1 MFAPAAAPLYT
12 VHWPVA
18 CTRTFPPVSPSVTT
32 VSQLLV
38 SPGASWPTCPLLD
51 PGVQMSPGSCTPGP
65 AAAMLQHSHLA
76 SGILQ
81 SNGKQWRLPTTMNV
95 QECGQNT
102 HSILSWLSTVQLAIE
117 NMNMSI
123 PGPSNKLDQMSMFQ
137 YRYLYKVYIQLLT
150 FLHFYLKL
158 KNLSTKLSNEPLYP
172 EPEPA
177 Q

>member
-1 MFAPAAAPLYT
+1 MSAPAAAPLYT

-18 CTRTFPPVSPSVTT
+18 CTRTFPLCLLVLSVTT

-38 SPGASWPTCPLLD
+38 SPGASWPTCPLLE

-102 HSILSWLSTVQLAIE
+102 HSILSRLSTVQLAME

-123 PGPSNKLDQMSMFQ
+123 PCPSNKLDEMSMFQ
-137 YRYLYKVYIQLLT
+137 YRNVYRI
-150 FLHFYLKL
+150 K
-158 KNLSTKLSNEPLYP
+158 
-172 EPEPA
+172 
-177 Q
+177 